1 MSDTKLKNSIH
12 IQEFGMPAAVPQ
24 YQEVVKNKPW
34 VYYGDDNLFPNHLL
48 ALYQYSSINRACLN
62 AIIYG
67 VKGKN
72 LIVKEGDPGALAMA
86 NRNETVYEVFE
97 KCVLDQSLFGGFALN
112 IVKSNDGGIAEF
124 YHTDFSRLRAGKQD
138 VFGNTGTYWYSVDW
152 KGTQYN
158 QQKFKP
164 VEIPAFNMTNSE
176 DGASQILYTK
186 KYIPGM
192 DYYTAPDWVAGIV
205 TVQLDIE
212 IKNFH
217 LCNTQNS
224 MMPSMAVSFKNG
236 TPNEDEMTMIQR
248 QLEAKYTSTN
258 NAGKFFLFF
267 SENAESAPD
276 IVPIP
281 NNASDAWYAN
291 MAPQIE
297 QTILTAHRITSPMIL
312 GIKTSGQLG
321 GRAEMLDAYDLF
333 LQTVII
339 PTQESML
346 KIFEKVLF
354 LRDKQTINLGI
365 EQNQLLPTQEQAIV
379 DKTQGI

>member
-24 YQEVVKNKPW
+24 YQEVVKNKP
-34 VYYGDDNLFPNHLL
+34 YIFYGEDNLFPNHLL

-62 AIIYG
+62 AIMYG

-72 LIVKEGDPGALAMA
+72 LIVKEGDPGAIAMA
-86 NRNETVYEVFE
+86 NRSESVYEVFE
-97 KCVLDQSLFGGFALN
+97 KCVMDKALFGGYALN

-152 KGTQYN
+152 KGTQIN
-158 QQKFKP
+158 PQKFKP
-164 VEIPAFNMTNSE
+164 IEIPAFNMTNNE
-176 DGASQILYTK
+176 DGASQIYYVK
-186 KYIPGM
+186 NYIPGM
-192 DYYTAPDWVAGIV
+192 DYYTAPDWVAGI
-205 TVQLDIE
+205 TSIQLDIE

-267 SENAESAPD
+267 SENAETAPD
-276 IVPIP
+276 ITPIP

-312 GIKTSGQLG
+312 GIRTSGQLG

-346 KIFEKVLF
+346 KTFEKILF
-354 LRDKQTINLGI
+354 LRDKQPINLAI
-365 EQNQLLPTQEQAIV
+365 EQNQILPTQEQAIV

>member
-1 MSDTKLKNSIH
+1 MSDTKLKNNIH

-24 YQEVVKNKPW
+24 YQEVVKNKP
-34 VYYGDDNLFPNHLL
+34 YIFYGEDNLFPNHLL
-48 ALYQYSSINRACLN
+48 ALYQYSSINRACIN

-72 LIVKEGDPGALAMA
+72 LLVKEGNPGAIAMA
-86 NRNETVYEVFE
+86 NRNETVYEVME
-97 KCVLDQSLFGGFALN
+97 KCITDRILFGGYALN

-138 VFGNTGTYWYSVDW
+138 MFGNTGTYWYSVDW
-152 KGTQYN
+152 KGTQVN
-158 QQKFKP
+158 PQKFKP
-164 VEIPAFNMTNSE
+164 IEIPAFNMT
-176 DGASQILYTK
+176 DDTTSQIMYVK
-186 KYIPGM
+186 SYIPGM
-192 DYYTAPDWVAGIV
+192 DYYTAPDWVAGI
-205 TVQLDIE
+205 TSIQLDIE
-212 IKNFH
+212 VKNFH

-267 SENAESAPD
+267 SENADSAPD
-276 IVPIP
+276 ITPIP
-281 NNASDAWYAN
+281 NNASDGWYSN

-297 QTILTAHRITSPMIL
+297 QTILTSHRITSPMIL
-312 GIKTSGQLG
+312 GIKTAGQLG
-321 GRAEMLDAYDLF
+321 GRDEVIDSYNLF

-339 PTQESML
+339 PIQESML
-346 KIFEKVLF
+346 KTFEKLIF

-365 EQNQLLPTQEQAIV
+365 EQNQILPTEEQAIV
-379 DKTQGI
+379 DKIQGI

>member
-12 IQEFGMPAAVPQ
+12 IQDFGMPAAVPQ
-24 YQEVVKNKPW
+24 YQEVVRNKP
-34 VYYGDDNLFPNHLL
+34 YIFYGEDNLFPNHLL

-62 AIIYG
+62 AIMYG

-72 LIVKEGDPGALAMA
+72 LIVKEGDPNAIAMA
-86 NRNETVYEVFE
+86 NRTETVYEVFE
-97 KCVLDQSLFGGFALN
+97 KCVMDKALFGGYCLN
-112 IVKSNDGGIAEF
+112 VVKSNDGGIAEF
-124 YHTDFSRLRAGKQD
+124 YHTDFSRIRAGKQD

-152 KGTQYN
+152 KGTQIN
-158 QQKFKP
+158 PQKFKP
-164 VEIPAFNMTNSE
+164 IEIPAFNMTNNE
-176 DGASQILYTK
+176 DGASQIYYVK
-186 KYIPGM
+186 NYIPGM
-192 DYYTAPDWVAGIV
+192 DYYTAPDWVAGI
-205 TVQLDIE
+205 TSIQLDIE

-267 SENAESAPD
+267 SENAETAPD
-276 IVPIP
+276 ITPIP

-312 GIKTSGQLG
+312 GIRTSGQLG

-346 KIFEKVLF
+346 KTFEKILF
-354 LRDKQTINLGI
+354 IRDKQPINLAI
-365 EQNQLLPTQEQAIV
+365 EQNQILPTQEQAIV